1 MNMMDRALDA
11 QNQANTQSVSLLL
24 IIVRSINRRS
34 IINSV
39 NKVASLS
46 VNMLSEAVFVEN

>member
-11 QNQANTQSVSLLL
+11 QNQANIQSVSSLL

-34 IINSV
+34 IIKSV

-46 VNMLSEAVFVEN
+46 FNMLSEAVL